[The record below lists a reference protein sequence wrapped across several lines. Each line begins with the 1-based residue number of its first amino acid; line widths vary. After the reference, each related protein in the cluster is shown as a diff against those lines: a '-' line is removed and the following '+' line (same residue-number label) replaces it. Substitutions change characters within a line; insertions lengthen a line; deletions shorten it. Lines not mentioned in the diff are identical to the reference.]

1 MSSASRRLDR
11 LLRPRR
17 IAVIGGRAAESV
29 VRQCHSLGYAGDL
42 WAVHPSR
49 PQVAGVT
56 AYASVSELPAVPD
69 AAFVGVGAQPAV
81 EVIAELA
88 ALGCGGAVVYASGFA
103 EVGGDGLSLQRDLVA
118 AAGEMPLLGP
128 NCMGVLDYRSG
139 AALWPDQH
147 GGDRLDRPGV
157 AVITQSGNIALN
169 LTMQRRGLPLAAM
182 LAVGN
187 CAVTGVVELL
197 DAYLAR
203 PDITAVGLHLEQVP
217 PLAQLLPV
225 ARRAAALGKPLVV
238 LRTGRS
244 AAGARASATH
254 TAALA
259 GDAAVAGAVLRHCGC
274 AEVADIDAFIDILLL
289 AHTTGGVPVASIV
302 SASCSGGEAA
312 LIADLAADAGVDLPE
327 LSSADR
333 ERLDQAL
340 GGRVAVDNPLDYH
353 TYVWGDPLAT
363 RALFDAVVQVAV
375 GLRVLV
381 LDLPRSDRCDPAAW
395 EVTLDAWVSAATAYG
410 QPAAVLATMAEAM
423 PPDVAERLVA
433 AGITPLCGV
442 RTAMAAVA
450 SLARSTQRQRVLAA
464 QRDADVASGG
474 DGGAGTAPHGA
485 DAMSWIAHAGLR
497 TPRRVTAPVAEAG
510 AALGAL
516 SAPVVMKTA
525 AALAHK
531 SDVGGVRLGLW
542 DAASAQAAALE
553 MAALDPCVVL
563 EEMIVGGVAELLVS
577 VRRDPLHGV
586 VLALGSGGTRTEID
600 ADSTVLVGSITREE
614 VHSGLESLRC
624 WPLLTGFRGGAP
636 GDLDATID
644 SALALVRAL
653 QGAPGVAEVEVNP
666 VIVLPA
672 GQGAVAVDAV
682 VIPGEGCRHE

>member
-1 MSSASRRLDR
+1 M
-11 LLRPRR
+11 
-17 IAVIGGRAAESV
+17 
-29 VRQCHSLGYAGDL
+29 RQCYSLGYAGEL

-69 AAFVGVGAQPAV
+69 GAFVGVGAQPAV
-81 EVIAELA
+81 DVIAELA

-103 EVGGDGLSLQRDLVA
+103 EVGGEGLSLQRDLVA
-118 AAGEMPLLGP
+118 AAEEMPLLGP
-128 NCMGVLDYRSG
+128 NCMGVVDYRSG

-197 DAYLAR
+197 DAYLAQ

-225 ARRAAALGKPLVV
+225 ARRAAALGKPVVV

-274 AEVADIDAFIDILLL
+274 AEVADVDAFIDTLLL

-327 LSSADR
+327 LSSTDR

-353 TYVWGDPLAT
+353 TYVWGDPVAT

-395 EVTLDAWVSAATAYG
+395 EVTLAAWVGAATASG
-410 QPAAVLATMAEAM
+410 EPAAVLATMAEAM
-423 PPDVAERLVA
+423 PPAAAERLVA

-442 RTAMAAVA
+442 RTAMTAVA
-450 SLARSTQRQRVLAA
+450 SLARATRRQRVLAV
-464 QRDADVASGG
+464 QRDADAAPRG
-474 DGGAGTAPHGA
+474 DGGARTAPHGA
-485 DAMSWIAHAGLR
+485 DAMTWIAHAGLR
-497 TPRRVTAPVAEAG
+497 TPRRVTIRVAEAG

-525 AALAHK
+525 APLAHK
-531 SDVGGVRLGLW
+531 SDVGGVRLGLP
-542 DAASAQAAALE
+542 DAASVQAAALE

-614 VHSGLESLRC
+614 VRSGLESLRC
-624 WPLLTGFRGGAP
+624 WPLLTGFRGGPP

-653 QGAPGVAEVEVNP
+653 QGAPDVAEVEVNP

-672 GQGAVAVDAV
+672 GKGAVAVDAV
-682 VIPGEGCRHE
+682 VISGEGCRHE